1 MHTRSQVKE
10 PQPANFM
17 AKNKTKK
24 KKKEEE
30 DDDKC
35 KAKKAQT

>member
-17 AKNKTKK
+17 AKNKTNE
-24 KKKEEE
+24 KKEEE

-35 KAKKAQT
+35 KAKKAQM